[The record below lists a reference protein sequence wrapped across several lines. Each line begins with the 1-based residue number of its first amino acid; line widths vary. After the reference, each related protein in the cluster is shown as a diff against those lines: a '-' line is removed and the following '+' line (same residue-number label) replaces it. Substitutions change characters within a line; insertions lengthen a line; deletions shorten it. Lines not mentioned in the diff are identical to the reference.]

1 VKLDH
6 LYALTDANAV
16 LQHAT
21 FTVPAKREGY
31 TVDDNARALVFAA
44 KAQSFWPSEHLTELQ
59 RKLLAFILLMQ
70 SDDGKLHNLMDFSQR
85 FIDEPTVGDH
95 LGRAIWS
102 AGAIIHSEVSTGIKN
117 SARRIFDRALPWGV
131 STEFL
136 RTKAYTCLG
145 LNERLQEDSDDQN
158 LARNLEQLANDLLQY
173 YYKNRGQGW
182 NWFEDTLTYDNARLS
197 QALFAAY
204 QALRSKPYLDAA
216 EESLAFL
223 IEATTKDG
231 RHVPI
236 GNNGWYSKRG
246 KAALYDQQPV
256 DAGAM
261 VETSALAYRLTSN
274 GLYENA
280 FRQTLGWFYGLN
292 TKSVAVYDVASGGCY
307 DGITP
312 MGLNENQGSESTIS
326 FLLGAASAIENL
338 GQNM

>member
-21 FTVPAKREGY
+21 YSLPAKREGY
-31 TVDDNARALVFAA
+31 TVDDNARGLVFAA
-44 KAQSFWPSEHLTELQ
+44 KAQSLWPSERLTELQ

-85 FIDEPTVGDH
+85 LIDEPTVGDH

-102 AGAIIHSEVSTGIKN
+102 AGAVINSEVSNGIKKP
-117 SARRIFDRALPWGV
+117 ARQIFDRALPWGA
-131 STEFL
+131 SAEFL

-145 LNERLQEDSDDQN
+145 LNERLQAEPDDQN
-158 LARNLEQLANDLLQY
+158 LAQNLEKLANDLLQQY
-173 YYKNRGQGW
+173 EKCRDHEW
-182 NWFEDTLTYDNARLS
+182 HWFEDTLTYDNARLS
-197 QALFAAY
+197 QALFGAY
-204 QALRSKPYLDAA
+204 QVLKNKSYLEAA

-223 IEATTKDG
+223 IQATTIDG
-231 RHVPI
+231 RHAPI
-236 GNNGWYSKRG
+236 GNSGWYSKRG

-261 VETSALAYRLTSN
+261 VETSALAYRLTGKS
-274 GLYENA
+274 LYENA
-280 FRQTLGWFYGLN
+280 FRQALGWFYGEN
-292 TKSVAVYDVASGGCY
+292 TRSVAVYDGTSGGCY

-312 MGLNENQGSESTIS
+312 KGLNENQGSESTIS
-326 FLLGAASAIENL
+326 FLLAATTAIENL
-338 GQNM
+338 GQNT